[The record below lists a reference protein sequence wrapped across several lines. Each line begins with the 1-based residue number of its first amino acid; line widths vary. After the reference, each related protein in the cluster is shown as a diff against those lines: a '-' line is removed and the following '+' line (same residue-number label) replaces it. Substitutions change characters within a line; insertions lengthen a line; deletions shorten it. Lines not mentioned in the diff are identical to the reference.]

1 MSKQKKQKAEK
12 SKEPDDVR
20 QIHDLF
26 REIWDGEKRG
36 DPSSAIAACASDIV
50 AYSAFLGGP
59 EFWTVEIVGLDG
71 VLKHNTPE
79 ETLREWH
86 AKWAKPD
93 ADRRGEEV
101 LHVDV
106 KDNRA
111 IALTQKWK
119 MHSDSKARE
128 DILTQ
133 FQEVVLL
140 SKLNGKWKMTNS
152 IVGVNFRQQV
162 NRWGEER

>member
-1 MSKQKKQKAEK
+1 MSEKQAQKEDAQ
-12 SKEPDDVR
+12 
-20 QIHDLF
+20 QIRDLF
-26 REIWDGEKRG
+26 QKVWDDEIRG
-36 DPSSAIAACASDIV
+36 DPSSAIAACAPDLV

-79 ETLREWH
+79 EKLREWH

-93 ADRRGEEV
+93 ADRRGEEMV
-101 LHVDV
+101 HVDV

-119 MHSDSKARE
+119 MQSDSKARE

-140 SKLNGKWKMTNS
+140 AKIDETWKMTHS
-152 IVGVNFRQQV
+152 IVGINYEQQI
-162 NRWGEER
+162 NRWGPE